1 MQQQQKQQIQQALQQ
16 YCDKYRSQNAAA
28 NSLTNVSSATISQIL
43 NNNWDLIADD
53 MWRKVAAGIK
63 FNKSN
68 WTIVETSVYI
78 KAFGYIGDSKRNPD
92 GIRAIIAKASMGKS
106 IAIDAFTSTNENAY
120 YIRCHRSLGVKHLLR
135 DMLKAMGKE
144 SSGTAIEMMES
155 LVNYLERDNQPLFII
170 DEVDKLKDEVLEMFI
185 DIENKLHKQCGLVF
199 TATPYL
205 KKRIEAGVAKG
216 KRGFAELYSRMKKY
230 FWDLTPSQTE
240 FKKDVA
246 TICKA
251 NGVTSEATIIDFTNK
266 SDFDF
271 RVLTDLINA
280 YKNQ

>member
-1 MQQQQKQQIQQALQQ
+1 MQQQQKQQIQQALLQ
-16 YCDKYRSQNAAA
+16 YCEKYRSQNAAA
-28 NSLTNVSSATISQIL
+28 NSLTGVSSATISQIL

-53 MWRKVAAGIK
+53 MWRKIAAGIK

-92 GIRAIIAKASMGKS
+92 GVRAIIAKASMGKS
-106 IAIDAFTSTNENAY
+106 IAIDAFTAANENAY

-144 SSGTAIEMMES
+144 SSGTTIEMLES

-199 TATPYL
+199 TSTPYL

-216 KRGFAELYSRMKKY
+216 KRGFSELYSRMKKY
-230 FWDLTPSQTE
+230 FWDLTPSQNE

-246 TICKA
+246 AICKA
-251 NGVTSEATIIDFTNK
+251 NGVTSEATITDFTNK